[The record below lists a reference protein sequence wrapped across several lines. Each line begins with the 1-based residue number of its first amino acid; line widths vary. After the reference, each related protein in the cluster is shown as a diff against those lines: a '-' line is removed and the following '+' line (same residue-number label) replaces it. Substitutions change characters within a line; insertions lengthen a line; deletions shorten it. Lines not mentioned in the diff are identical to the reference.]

1 MTKYATEW
9 LVKTDSALIT
19 LWPPL
24 TILSRRP
31 LGFVSP
37 RFRADNMFRVLERIH
52 IEMFPS
58 VSVPSLSQ
66 PGPSV
71 LSRPLWPPQAQGC
84 PLHMPEGKNGLTAV
98 SASCNTVWLN
108 IYSAAA
114 GLRLWMDDMSN
125 TDTSLWNSIFIFIA
139 LAGPGVCVFPPR
151 SSFINTFK
159 RLQLQLKTHLDS
171 CSYSSV
177 FVLILFSF

>member
-1 MTKYATEW
+1 MTREDGLCLNNLVTSSDNLVSASSGSGQTTCLESWSASTERCS
-9 LVKTDSALIT
+9 LQYLSLLSPSQARLCSHALSD
-19 LWPPL
+19 PP
-24 TILSRRP
+24 P
-31 LGFVSP
+31 
-37 RFRADNMFRVLERIH
+37 
-52 IEMFPS
+52 
-58 VSVPSLSQ
+58 
-66 PGPSV
+66 
-71 LSRPLWPPQAQGC
+71 AQGC

-159 RLQLQLKTHLDS
+159 QLQLQLKTHLDS